1 MILSKQ
7 VAVALKGSNPELI
20 KVMLNVRKQVMLYET
35 AKKSGTLKK
44 TDQAAF
50 RLF

>member
-1 MILSKQ
+1 MHLKQHIIFALDSK
-7 VAVALKGSNPELI
+7 NPELK
-20 KVMLNVRKQVMLYET
+20 KVMLNVRKQVLRYQT
-35 AKKSGTLKK
+35 AKKTGTLKK

>member
-1 MILSKQ
+1 
-7 VAVALKGSNPELI
+7 
-20 KVMLNVRKQVMLYET
+20 VMLYET
-35 AKKSGTLKK
+35 AKKTGTLKK

>member
-7 VAVALKGSNPELI
+7 VAVALEGSNPELN
-20 KVMLNVRKQVMLYET
+20 KVMLNVRKQVLRYEL